1 LDSWWFSRAP
11 TGISKTQPEDA
22 EERADVGEKMDDSDG
37 VCSEQEHWG
46 TQKVKMVSHPTVV
59 VGEVVPDDVSGDS
72 NGEGQENREGGADGM
87 GNKWLEN
94 LAVSLG
100 KHFECGKAQKIEG
113 CKNNESS
120 RDSEEKPFDRM
131 VSERAQVE
139 SAEEIAQVRTDAASD
154 ESGKGKI
161 AGTKAFEGNYRGRVS

>member
-1 LDSWWFSRAP
+1 
-11 TGISKTQPEDA
+11 
-22 EERADVGEKMDDSDG
+22 MDDSNG

-72 NGEGQENREGGADGM
+72 YGEGLENGEWSADGM

-100 KHFECGKAQKIEG
+100 KHFERGKTQKIEG

-120 RDSEEKPFDRM
+120 RDSEEKAFDEM
-131 VSERAQVE
+131 VSEWSKVE
-139 SAEEIAQVRTDAASD
+139 PTEEIA
-154 ESGKGKI
+154 
-161 AGTKAFEGNYRGRVS
+161 